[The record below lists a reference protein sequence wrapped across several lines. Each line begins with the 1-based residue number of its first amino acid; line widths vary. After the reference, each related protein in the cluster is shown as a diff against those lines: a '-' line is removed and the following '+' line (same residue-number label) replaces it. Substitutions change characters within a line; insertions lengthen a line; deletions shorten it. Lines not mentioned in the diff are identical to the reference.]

1 MAEVPS
7 SYEDAGMVDSTAVD
21 YQMARDDRNPSI
33 DSEFVN
39 GTAAEEEEESGK
51 EDEESDVELDEPE
64 QMESAL
70 QHFMSVLSE
79 AQETALAF
87 KMENRKRARG
97 HYTGNSKRT
106 QERNRQKSRLLH
118 AEGYRPLTNWFS
130 RVDKSQ
136 KTDVD
141 IPCVNG

>member
-7 SYEDAGMVDSTAVD
+7 SYEDASMVDSMAVD

-39 GTAAEEEEESGK
+39 GTATEEEEESGK

-106 QERNRQKSRLLH
+106 QEQKLP
-118 AEGYRPLTNWFS
+118 AELVAEAKKAHYLTAT
-130 RVDKSQ
+130 VH
-136 KTDVD
+136 
-141 IPCVNG
+141 